1 MFLRDHLSHA
11 AQVLRSIRADHQKLA
26 VVERVDVVAVDPRP
40 RRDVRGVR
48 VDRRRRLEATGVH
61 EGVARHVHEMARPW
75 RQPRQLVS
83 VRLGSRG
90 VGACLQQVNVQV
102 YRPLVVRVRRQH
114 TLQHLPPHHVVRFVS
129 AKRTSLR
136 CDKQRSVGAHLPH
149 FLRPWLERAAQ
160 RGPPFFVV
168 IPGHR
173 VHQGVGEEALDV

>member
-11 AQVLRSIRADHQKLA
+11 AQVLRRIRADHQKFA

-90 VGACLQQVNVQV
+90 VGTRLQQVNVQV

-114 TLQHLPPHHVVRFVS
+114 TLQHLRPHHVVRFVS
-129 AKRTSLR
+129 AEQHRCDATNSEALERTCRTSCARGL
-136 CDKQRSVGAHLPH
+136 SV
-149 FLRPWLERAAQ
+149 RPSAA
-160 RGPPFFVV
+160 RPSS
-168 IPGHR
+168 
-173 VHQGVGEEALDV
+173 